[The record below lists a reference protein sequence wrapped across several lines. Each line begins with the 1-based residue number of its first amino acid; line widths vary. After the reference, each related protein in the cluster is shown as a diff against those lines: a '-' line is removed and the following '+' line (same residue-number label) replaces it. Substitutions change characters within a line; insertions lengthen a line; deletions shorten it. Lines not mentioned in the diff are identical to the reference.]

1 MTALIDDPTVDGLRI
16 VWVESNDYSGPRIV
30 DSPPQ
35 LRMIR
40 DFLSRDTW
48 QHFVRFILP
57 GILDR
62 RQRVAE
68 YSGFRFPNDLD
79 ADEESFDCVEL
90 YDPIDTIHIS
100 QGAFDRLMSRYIQ
113 TIIDGVTAHERPE
126 LREAWWPE
134 IVAAARRL
142 ATTRD

>member
-1 MTALIDDPTVDGLRI
+1 MARSTPCSWSSEMTALIDDPTVDGLRI

-90 YDPIDTIHIS
+90 YDPI
-100 QGAFDRLMSRYIQ
+100 
-113 TIIDGVTAHERPE
+113 
-126 LREAWWPE
+126 
-134 IVAAARRL
+134 
-142 ATTRD
+142 